1 MTPCKKHL
9 RTLTFSISLAS
20 TLMLSQGV
28 QAQSADNLYY
38 QIGGASPFSIS
49 AGRGHNPHV
58 TGIGVRWNM
67 NASCGN
73 FDIGATVSNQLNG
86 VTNGFQNMMGEVVQ
100 NAQGAVSSLPA
111 MIIQRA
117 NPGLYDLLSNGVLQ
131 GRMDFDRSKL
141 SCQNMADQMADLAM
155 GQGLHQMA
163 VAENWQSTAQ
173 GTNDVVAAQQQV
185 EQSGGNRGVTW
196 VGGQKRGG
204 QGQEPIRV
212 VKDTA
217 RAGYNLLHGRT
228 NPTSNEAVSGG
239 GDGWGS
245 VPTNNGNWIG
255 GGGTAGSGGGTGG
268 AECRGGMCTV
278 WATPEAASEWTRSV
292 IGDDDLQTCENCE
305 QRQSQ
310 AGTGLMRELER
321 EQEEVFQRLA
331 DLVNGSASP
340 TPENL
345 RNVSA
350 GDGLAVSRGVIES
363 LRHDPQSSF
372 LIHRLA
378 SEMAL
383 ARTLTKAIWAR
394 RILLAGSSDP
404 GIANNEPG
412 MSALDR
418 RLAALDRDIDSLQS
432 EMEIRKAL
440 ASSAAGIALD
450 RANNRAA
457 GSSQGEGSRPGS
469 VLDSRGRPTNDSE
482 DAP

>member
-1 MTPCKKHL
+1 MTPCKHL
-9 RTLTFSISLAS
+9 RTLTLSISLAS
-20 TLMLSQGV
+20 TLLLSQGV

-67 NASCGN
+67 KASCGN

-86 VTNGFQNMMGEVVQ
+86 VTNGFQNMMGQVVQ
-100 NAQGAVSSLPA
+100 NAQGAVASLPA

-155 GQGLHQMA
+155 GQGLHKMA

-185 EQSGGNRGVTW
+185 EQSGGNGGTTW

-228 NPTSNEAVSGG
+228 DPTSNETVSGG
-239 GDGWGS
+239 GAGWGS

-255 GGGTAGSGGGTGG
+255 GGGTSGSGGGTGG

-292 IGDDDLQTCENCE
+292 IGDDDLQTCEDCE

-331 DLVNGSASP
+331 DLVNGSAAP
-340 TPENL
+340 TPESL
-345 RNVSA
+345 RDISA
-350 GDGLAVSRGVIES
+350 GDGLTVSRGVIES
-363 LRHDPQSSF
+363 LRNDPQGSF
-372 LIHRLA
+372 LTHRLA
-378 SEMAL
+378 TEMAL

-432 EMEIRKAL
+432 EMEIRKSL

-450 RANNRAA
+450 RASNRAA
-457 GSSQGEGSRPGS
+457 GSSAGEVTRPGAT
-469 VLDSRGRPTNDSE
+469 LDSRGRPMNNE
-482 DAP
+482 EEP

>member
-1 MTPCKKHL
+1 MKRLFSRSLLPLAAAMTL
-9 RTLTFSISLAS
+9 IA
-20 TLMLSQGV
+20 SQGSY
-28 QAQSADNLYY
+28 AQSADRLYY

-49 AGRGHNPHV
+49 AGRGHNPHS
-58 TGIGVRWNM
+58 TGIGVSWNM

-86 VTNGFQNMMGEVVQ
+86 LTDGFKNMMGQVVE
-100 NAQGAVSSLPA
+100 NAQGAVASLPA

-141 SCQNMADQMADLAM
+141 SCQNMADKMADLAM

-173 GTNDVVAAQQQV
+173 GTSDVVAAQRQV

-204 QGQEPIRV
+204 EGQEPIRV
-212 VKDTA
+212 VTDTA

-228 NPTSNEAVSGG
+228 DPTSNEAVSGG
-239 GDGWGS
+239 GNGWGS
-245 VPTNNGNWIG
+245 VPTNNGQWIG
-255 GGGTAGSGGGTGG
+255 GGGTPGAGGGAGG

-278 WATPEAASEWTRSV
+278 WATPESASEWTRLV

-321 EQEEVFQRLA
+321 EQEAVFQRLV

-350 GDGLAVSRGVIES
+350 GDGLSVSRGVIES
-363 LRHDPQSSF
+363 LQNDPQSSF
-372 LIHRLA
+372 LVHRLA
-378 SEMAL
+378 SEMSL

-418 RLAALDRDIDSLQS
+418 RLATLDRDIDSLQS

-450 RANNRAA
+450 RASNRAA
-457 GSSQGEGSRPGS
+457 GSSQGEGSRPGA
-469 VLDSRGRPTNDSE
+469 VLDSRGRPTNDNE